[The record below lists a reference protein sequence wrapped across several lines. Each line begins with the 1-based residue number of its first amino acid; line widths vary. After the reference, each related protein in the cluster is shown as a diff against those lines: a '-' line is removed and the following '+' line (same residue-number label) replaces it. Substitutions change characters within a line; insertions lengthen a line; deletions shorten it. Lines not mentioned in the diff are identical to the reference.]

1 MYSLNYKT
9 KDPLRLFAI
18 SHFTEKIGIPFKINC
33 NKRSPLTINY
43 GDKGKGDFSINIPE
57 KEISKN
63 ISGNIQYKNLKF
75 PLFQIPEETGEPK
88 SASIAEYESDKKK
101 YSCISGSENSI
112 NIGFDLFK
120 EIGYILSGHHE
131 IIQRETK
138 DQLNK
143 VILKSPVVD
152 FHEEL
157 LIKSILIGCN
167 YLNLPLVR
175 KSYWPHGKKF
185 AVCLTHDVDEFKK
198 TYQWITRPIRSIKN
212 KDFTALKNQIIS
224 LYNKIQGKEPY
235 WTFKEIM
242 EIEKES
248 EVKSTY
254 YFLKENGKKSLLKPE
269 NWHLYGRCHS
279 LQKPWIKEIIKE
291 LYDEGHEIG
300 VHGSTFSYENP
311 EILKEQKTEIEQIS
325 GAKIYGIRQHRLN
338 MNIPITWEYQTDAG
352 LLYDTS
358 LGYKAINGNG
368 FRFGT
373 CFPFYPA
380 GIDNN
385 PMKIL
390 EIPLSIMDV
399 SLPPGTKGWD
409 QAENIVNTVEEF
421 NGVLTLLWHPP
432 VFNPLEYPLL
442 GEYYR
447 KLINLCKQKNAWIT
461 TGYDIATWWKERE
474 ENCISIKN
482 DNNLLSITCKA
493 ENDLF
498 IDIFTPGK
506 KEVEFIEGSAELL
519 RSNGKSSALVIK
531 RKEVNNEILL
541 RAL

>member
-1 MYSLNYKT
+1 MFSLNYKT

-18 SHFTEKIGIPFKINC
+18 SHFIEKTGIPFKINC

-57 KEISKN
+57 KENSQN
-63 ISGNIQYKNLKF
+63 ISGNIQYENLKI
-75 PLFQIPEETGEPK
+75 PLFQIPEETDEPK
-88 SASIAEYESDKKK
+88 STLIAEYESDKKK
-101 YSCISGSENSI
+101 YSCISRSDNSI
-112 NIGFDLFK
+112 NFGFDLFK

-131 IIQRETK
+131 IIQNETK
-138 DQLNK
+138 NQLNK
-143 VILKSPVVD
+143 KILKIPVVD

-175 KSYWPHGKKF
+175 KSYWPYGKKF

-198 TYQWITRPIRSIKN
+198 TYQWITRPVRSIKN

-235 WTFKEIM
+235 WTFEEIM

-254 YFLKENGKKSLLKPE
+254 YFLKENGKKSLFKPE

-291 LYDEGHEIG
+291 LYDNGHEIG
-300 VHGSTFSYENP
+300 VHGSTFSYEDP
-311 EILKEQKTEIEQIS
+311 EILKEQKKEIEQIS

-442 GEYYR
+442 GKYYR
-447 KLINLCKQKNAWIT
+447 KLLNLCKEKNAWIT

-482 DNNLLSITCKA
+482 DDNLLLPS
-493 ENDLF
+493 
-498 IDIFTPGK
+498 G
-506 KEVEFIEGSAELL
+506 G
-519 RSNGKSSALVIK
+519 RSSALVIK
-531 RKEVNNEILL
+531 RKEVNNEIIL
-541 RAL
+541 RTL